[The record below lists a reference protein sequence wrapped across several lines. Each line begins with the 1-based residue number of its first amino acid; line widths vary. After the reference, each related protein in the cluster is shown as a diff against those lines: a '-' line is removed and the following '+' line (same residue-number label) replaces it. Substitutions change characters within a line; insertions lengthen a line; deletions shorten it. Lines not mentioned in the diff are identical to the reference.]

1 MISIIPQVSIQYS
14 WWSSYLTCTGSNNAA
29 DLNETT
35 YPVCLSGHPE
45 EEVENDED
53 DQRAQGPLDIQQVM
67 GS

>member
-1 MISIIPQVSIQYS
+1 MISIIPQVSIQSS
-14 WWSSYLTCTGSNNAA
+14 WWSTYSTCNGSNNPAA
-29 DLNETT
+29 LNETT

-53 DQRAQGPLDIQQVM
+53 DQRAQGPLDIQQVI